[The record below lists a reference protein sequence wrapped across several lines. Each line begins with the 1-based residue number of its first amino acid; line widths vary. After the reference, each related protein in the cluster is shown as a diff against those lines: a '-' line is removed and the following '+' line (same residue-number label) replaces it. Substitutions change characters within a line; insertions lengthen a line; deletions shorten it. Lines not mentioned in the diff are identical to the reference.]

1 MKDLKSLFNK
11 IILAFLDP
19 VVIIGLII
27 GTLIYHTYIS
37 PSIQKPN
44 CCDQRIKQL
53 QKSFDSTH
61 SKCFRYV
68 SEKEGWR

>member
-1 MKDLKSLFNK
+1 MKDLKSLFTK

-27 GTLIYHTYIS
+27 GTLIYYTYIN
-37 PSIQKPN
+37 PSKPKPDY
-44 CCDQRIKQL
+44 CDQRIKQL

>member
-1 MKDLKSLFNK
+1 MEK
-11 IILAFLDP
+11 INYLDKAIFWGS
-19 VVIIGLII
+19 VTSICIGLL
-27 GTLIYHTYIS
+27 GLMFMLDTS
-37 PSIQKPN
+37 KEPKPD